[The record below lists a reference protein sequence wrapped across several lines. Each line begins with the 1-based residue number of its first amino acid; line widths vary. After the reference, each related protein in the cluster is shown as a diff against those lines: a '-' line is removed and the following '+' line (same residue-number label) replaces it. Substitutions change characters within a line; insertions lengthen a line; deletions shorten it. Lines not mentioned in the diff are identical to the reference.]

1 MEESFRYPKEQYK
14 YEELPTETSFRVC
27 ELLPGKSGDPICCL
41 LHVGEWDKP
50 REYEAISY
58 AWGDPKV
65 TVPVNVHGKRVYVTS
80 NLHNGLSH
88 LRLQD
93 ESRFLWADALW

>member
-1 MEESFRYPKEQYK
+1 MEEYFGYPEEQYK
-14 YEELPTETSFRVC
+14 YEELLTETSFRVC
-27 ELLPGKSGDPICCL
+27 ELLPGKSGDPISCL

-58 AWGDPKV
+58 AWGDS
-65 TVPVNVHGKRVYVTS
+65 TVRAPVNVHGKVVEVTK
-80 NLHNGLSH
+80 NLHRGLRH

-93 ESRFLWADALW
+93 ESRFLWADVLW